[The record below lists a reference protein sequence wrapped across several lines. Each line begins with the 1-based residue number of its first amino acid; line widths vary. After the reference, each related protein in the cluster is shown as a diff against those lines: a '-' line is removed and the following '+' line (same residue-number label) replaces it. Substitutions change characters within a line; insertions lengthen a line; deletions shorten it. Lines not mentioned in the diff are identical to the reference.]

1 MDLNSLPMEKVYFI
15 VKKISAI
22 SVTVKLFLKAPKLRV
37 FGTRS
42 KDARL
47 EILSLVDE
55 WGRGFLLRIYNSI
68 VRLSRQINI
77 KPILKNVA
85 EEDIVTERSEWT
97 GLRERALAP
106 STDSP
111 TTKLLRSWPRTSPIS
126 SCRPTIPGYTSLLN
140 SFSFSLHRLPNNSF
154 HRFLFWYY
162 GPFGSWESEKK
173 NLESCSSLW

>member
-1 MDLNSLPMEKVYFI
+1 MDLNSLPMEKVYLI
-15 VKKISAI
+15 VKNISAI
-22 SVTVKLFLKAPKLRV
+22 SVTVKSFLQAPMLRV

-47 EILSLVDE
+47 EILRSAWLQSDVVQLMNE
-55 WGRGFLLRIYNSI
+55 GGAFFSAFITLYI

-85 EEDIVTERSEWT
+85 EADIVTERWECT

-111 TTKLLRSWPRTSPIS
+111 TTKLLRSWPPTSPKS
-126 SCRPTIPGYTSLLN
+126 SCRPMIPGYTSLLN
-140 SFSFSLHRLPNNSF
+140 SFSFSLHHLPNSSF
-154 HRFLFWYY
+154 HRFLF
-162 GPFGSWESEKK
+162 
-173 NLESCSSLW
+173 